1 MKLPNETLKPTES
14 KIILLLTEMYVEQVI
29 FKIERYSHIH
39 LIIRKFKDNVKS
51 LRKATSSCSESLG
64 RKIYFL
70 CDFGKSAMYPRLN
83 SRSISSARGFWFRF
97 ST

>member
-1 MKLPNETLKPTES
+1 MWNKLFLR
-14 KIILLLTEMYVEQVI
+14 
-29 FKIERYSHIH
+29 ERYSHIH
-39 LIIRKFKDNVKS
+39 LIMRKYKDNFKS

-70 CDFGKSAMYPRLN
+70 CEFGKSAMYPRLD
-83 SRSISSARGFWFRF
+83 SQSISGARGFWFRF